1 MADVKNFKSRLSS
14 SRLFSKGSKDLDS
27 GVVDDAVFN
36 RMTSSFEEKKFL
48 TDEVQFEYSAPLIY
62 QLDLLKEDI
71 DDIHSH
77 LSESKFTSKKQKF
90 PVVDVTNE
98 FYVTGTTSLEGNTT
112 ISGFTDIR
120 GAFKINGTE
129 ISDLKKS
136 LDYARA
142 LEATGVTTT
151 EFDKLDGL
159 TSTATELNLLD
170 GITHIKDE
178 DNMSSNSATSLATQ
192 QSIKAYVDANA
203 GGSSFTA
210 AGISGSFT
218 SLSASIATDINNA
231 GGSVDLTRVD
241 SVLAPDADNTRD
253 LGYSNRE
260 WRNLYLDGT
269 AYIDSIAGGT
279 LTLPLVPPSGTLT
292 TLKSSVVPVTG
303 VNLLILNSSNAL
315 SITGLIPAHTGQELT
330 IMNIGSG
337 AVTIT
342 RASNLAVRTIYNA
355 KGASLTINQ
364 HEAYKFV
371 CNPNQVWY
379 QIS

>member
-1 MADVKNFKSRLSS
+1 MADVKNFKPRLSS

-71 DDIHSH
+71 DDIHAH

-142 LEATGVTTT
+142 LEATGVTST

-231 GGSVDLTRVD
+231 GGSTDLSAVN
-241 SVLAPDADNTRD
+241 SHIIPDTDDTYH
-253 LGYSNRE
+253 LGASNKQFKS
-260 WRNLYLDGT
+260 LYIDGT
-269 AYIDSIAGGT
+269 ANIDVLSAEEFAK
-279 LTLPLVPPSGTLT
+279 PPAPVVTTLT
-292 TLKSSVVPVTG
+292 TLKSSLVPVSHLHTL
-303 VNLLILNSSNAL
+303 VLNSSNAL
-315 SITGLIPAHTGQELT
+315 SITGLIAAHDGQEIT

-342 RASNLAVRTIYNA
+342 RSTKNQARTIYGSSNI
-355 KGASLTINQ
+355 TINQ

-379 QIS
+379 VLS

>member
-1 MADVKNFKSRLSS
+1 MADVKNFKARLSS
-14 SRLFSKGSKDLDS
+14 SRLFSKGTKDLSD
-27 GVVDDAVFN
+27 GVVDDTVFN
-36 RMTSSFEEKKFL
+36 KMTSSFENNKHL
-48 TDEVQFEYSAPLIY
+48 TDDVQFEYSAPLIY

-77 LSESKFTSKKQKF
+77 LSESKYTDNKQKF
-90 PVVDVTNE
+90 PVVDVTKE

-120 GAFKINGTE
+120 GDFKVNGATV
-129 ISDLKKS
+129 SNLKPS
-136 LDYARA
+136 LDFAN
-142 LEATGVTTT
+142 
-151 EFDKLDGL
+151 
-159 TSTATELNLLD
+159 NLRTKTLV
-170 GITHIKDE
+170 
-178 DNMSSNSATSLATQ
+178 SSSAQ
-192 QSIKAYVDANA
+192 I
-203 GGSSFTA
+203 SSD
-210 AGISGSFT
+210 ISGSFT

-231 GGSVDLTRVD
+231 GGGSTDFTSVD
-241 SVLAPDADNTRD
+241 SVLAPDTDNTRD

-279 LTLPLVPPSGTLT
+279 LTKPLTPPSVTHT
-292 TLKSSVVPVTG
+292 SLKSSAVNVTA
-303 VNLLILNSSNAL
+303 VNVLILNSSNAL
-315 SITGLIPAHTGQELT
+315 SIQTLTPHSVGQELT

-342 RASNLAVRTIYNA
+342 RSTKASARTIYGSSNI
-355 KGASLTINQ
+355 TINQ
-364 HEAYKFV
+364 HQAYKFV